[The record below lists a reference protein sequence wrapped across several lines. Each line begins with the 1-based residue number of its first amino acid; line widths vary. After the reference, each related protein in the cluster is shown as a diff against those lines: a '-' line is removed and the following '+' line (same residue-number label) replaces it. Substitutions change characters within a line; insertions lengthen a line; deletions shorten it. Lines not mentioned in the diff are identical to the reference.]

1 MGQVMINVRV
11 DEDIKQQMEK
21 VCADMGLT
29 ISTAFKIFAVKVI
42 KEKRIP
48 FDIAVEPTY
57 RNDKKEKDGL
67 DDYLK
72 MKKEFGIS

>member
-1 MGQVMINVRV
+1 MAQVMINFRI
-11 DEDIKQQMEK
+11 DEDVKQQLEQ
-21 VCADMGLT
+21 VCSDMGLT
-29 ISTAFKIFAVKVI
+29 ITAAFKMFAIKVI

-57 RNDKKEKDGL
+57 KTVKKEKDGL
-67 DDYLK
+67 DEYSK

>member
-1 MGQVMINVRV
+1 MVNFRI
-11 DEDIKQQMEK
+11 DEDVKQQMEK
-21 VCADMGLT
+21 VCADMGIT
-29 ISTAFKIFAVKVI
+29 MSVAFKMFAVKVI

-57 RNDKKEKDGL
+57 RNYKNEKDGL
-67 DDYLK
+67 DDYSK